1 MISSDWGSHG
11 RTARFLS
18 RFRSHASSQPG
29 RIDNF
34 GIVTGF
40 GRLSIGVA
48 TVINPQIT
56 LSLRRRRSSAIFGS
70 AFFGFRTLLGFGF
83 WGWLSAFQAV
93 LGATGQQSLPCR
105 PSHAG

>member
-11 RTARFLS
+11 RTARFPS
-18 RFRSHASSQPG
+18 RFRSRASSRLG

-40 GRLSIGVA
+40 GRLSIGAA
-48 TVINPQIT
+48 TVINLQFT
-56 LSLRRRRSSAIFGS
+56 LSLPRRRSSAIFDG
-70 AFFGFRTLLGFGF
+70 AFFGFRTLLGFGV

-93 LGATGQQSLPCR
+93 PGATGQQSLPCR